1 MKEWIPIP
9 GTNKDLILKVAL
21 EEFSSKGYKVV
32 NITEVA
38 EKANV
43 TTGAIYHHFGSKSKL
58 YEIIRAEMEQRILDR
73 MEGAV
78 SLFED
83 TFKKMEAALIIG
95 LNFAVK
101 ANICRLLCEES
112 PGKNKDKV
120 ESFFNE
126 LMSESSLPIY
136 MIVTASW
143 RSILKSL
150 AEGDI
155 THEQAKELIKWMF
168 NKKTN

>member
-9 GTNKDLILKVAL
+9 GTNKDAILKVAL
-21 EEFSSKGYKVV
+21 EEFSSNGYKVV
-32 NITEVA
+32 NITELA

-43 TTGAIYHHFGSKSKL
+43 TTGAIYHHFGSKTKL

-83 TFKKMEAALIIG
+83 TFRKIEAAMIIG
-95 LNFAVK
+95 LEFAVK
-101 ANICRLLCEES
+101 VNICRLLCEES

-120 ESFFNE
+120 EAFFNE
-126 LMSESSLPIY
+126 ISSESSLPIY
-136 MIVTASW
+136 IIVTASW
-143 RSILKSL
+143 RSILKSI
-150 AEGDI
+150 AEGEI
-155 THEQAKELIKWMF
+155 TLEQGKQLVKWMF
-168 NKKTN
+168 NKETN